1 MRLARLMNRV
11 VDMSVFVGQDSM
23 VMASIVNRA
32 SLAAMSLITVIVML
46 NAYTIPSPLV
56 IDASAKR
63 SSI

>member
-1 MRLARLMNRV
+1 
-11 VDMSVFVGQDSM
+11 MSVFVGQDSM

>member
-1 MRLARLMNRV
+1 MNRA

-32 SLAAMSLITVIVML
+32 SLDAMSLIIVIVML